1 MGRRTWPARRS
12 TPRPIAVAVLTGWLT
27 GCLLLAGCGSPPAR
41 PSPEPN
47 PTPSRSPAVVAELPG
62 WARVG
67 LPGDFV
73 PSTLATE
80 DARLWIGGL
89 ATGTRAPRIAVAEVG
104 AESAAR
110 PLPPRSVPLRPVSP
124 YAADAEIVSLAVRQG
139 RVAALGGVRDG
150 AHANVRWSVWRGDAR
165 GIREYPQGFN
175 TFGGPQAG
183 DLVDVVAPASD
194 PVVVGTWSSAHG
206 LDGAV
211 WLAAGEKWVRQPSA
225 GTALASTSRE
235 LVSIRSALAER
246 DRVVAV
252 GSVTVLGTKI
262 GQRAAVW
269 TWGSRRQPWTVEQ
282 LPADGRLAE
291 ALTASCSATG
301 CDAYGHVDG
310 RLAGWH
316 LSGAG
321 DEPVPVP
328 LPDTGLD
335 TDPGADAA
343 GTSAGELLAFSTE
356 GRGRLLVRTRSGTK
370 LYATPPGSAGEV
382 AVLGTRLYLITAE
395 EGRRSLWTV
404 DLTDALG

>member
-1 MGRRTWPARRS
+1 
-12 TPRPIAVAVLTGWLT
+12 
-27 GCLLLAGCGSPPAR
+27 
-41 PSPEPN
+41 
-47 PTPSRSPAVVAELPG
+47 
-62 WARVG
+62 
-67 LPGDFV
+67 
-73 PSTLATE
+73 
-80 DARLWIGGL
+80 
-89 ATGTRAPRIAVAEVG
+89 
-104 AESAAR
+104 
-110 PLPPRSVPLRPVSP
+110 
-124 YAADAEIVSLAVRQG
+124 
-139 RVAALGGVRDG
+139 
-150 AHANVRWSVWRGDAR
+150 VWRGDAR
-165 GIREYPQGFN
+165 GIAEFPQGFN

-194 PVVVGTWSSAHG
+194 PVVVGTWSSEHG

-211 WLAAGEKWVRQPSA
+211 WLVAGETWVRQPSA
-225 GTALASTSRE
+225 GTVLASTNRE

-269 TWGSRRQPWTVEQ
+269 SWGSRRQPWTAEQ

-316 LSGAG
+316 LSGTG
-321 DEPVPVP
+321 DEPVPLP

-343 GTSAGELLAFSTE
+343 STSAAELLAFSTE
-356 GRGRLLVRTRSGTK
+356 GRGRLLVRTRTDAT
-370 LYATPPGSAGEV
+370 LYATPPGTAGEV
-382 AVLGTRLYLITAE
+382 AVVGTRLYLITAD

-404 DLTDALG
+404 DLAAALG